1 MSEENATV
9 PYFNVHTADYEP
21 APEVNGFKRW
31 LYESPDGL
39 RRAGSFK
46 ESGRFELVMPFDEFM
61 YVVAGST
68 KVSVQGGENF
78 ELTAGGCCFLRRGL
92 TVAFE
97 TSADYHDVCVFM
109 STGENETEAQP
120 GTNL

>member
-1 MSEENATV
+1 MAEKNTAV
-9 PYFNVHTADYEP
+9 PHFNVHTATYEP
-21 APEVNGFKRW
+21 APEVNGSKKW
-31 LYESPDGL
+31 LYESPDGA

-46 ESGRFELVMPFDEFM
+46 ESGRFELVMPFDEFL

-68 KVSVQGGENF
+68 KVSVQGEESF
-78 ELTAGGCCFLRRGL
+78 DLTAGGCCFLREGL

-109 STGENETEAQP
+109 SLSERASDS
-120 GTNL
+120 